1 MVFGPPKIGQMDNG
15 TEFKG
20 ACKLLLDAYGVKII
34 NGRPRTPRTQG
45 LVEQANGITKQ
56 KIRAWKRQNGTAK
69 WRQGLP
75 IIANQMNR
83 TWHGA
88 IKKTPYEVVFGM
100 EMRRNEIVPL
110 GLRADM
116 EIEDEGVNDNEDNE
130 YGLERDFKEEQQL
143 PDL

>member
-1 MVFGPPKIGQMDNG
+1 
-15 TEFKG
+15 
-20 ACKLLLDAYGVKII
+20 
-34 NGRPRTPRTQG
+34 
-45 LVEQANGITKQ
+45 
-56 KIRAWKRQNGTAK
+56 
-69 WRQGLP
+69 
-75 IIANQMNR
+75 MNR

-130 YGLERDFKEEQQL
+130 YGSQRDFEEEQQL
-143 PDL
+143 PDLQNKNSESEDFGSSIGSEGITLLLRKEAELEVSLLYNEMN